1 MESSQGGYDINDLY
15 DQSPPL
21 CRFHRLCRYL
31 GEDMG
36 RYLKRAREAIER
48 LEADRIV
55 ALRPGA
61 EVWWQKFPGQVEQG
75 PAVIELTHRT
85 EDGRIFI
92 FVEHGRDWHWL
103 NEILIT
109 RAGTWRRDSA
119 RTVQSG

>member
-1 MESSQGGYDINDLY
+1 
-15 DQSPPL
+15 
-21 CRFHRLCRYL
+21 
-31 GEDMG
+31 MG

-48 LEADRIV
+48 LEADRIA

-75 PAVIELTHRT
+75 PAVIELTQRT

-92 FVEHGRDWHWL
+92 FVEHGRYWYWL